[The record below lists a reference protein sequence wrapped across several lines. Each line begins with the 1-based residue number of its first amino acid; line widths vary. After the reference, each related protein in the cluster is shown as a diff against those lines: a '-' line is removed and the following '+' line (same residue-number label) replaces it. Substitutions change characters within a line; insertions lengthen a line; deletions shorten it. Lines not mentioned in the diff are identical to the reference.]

1 MAAGVHGA
9 VVTRA
14 AHYLQHAQNPDG
26 GLPQQP
32 GDSSN
37 AQSTAWAIQGLDAAG
52 TDVARVR
59 RDGSVSP
66 LGYLEGLMAGSGSVR
81 YSRTSTQTPVWVTGE
96 ALAALAGKPL
106 PVAPP
111 PTSMTSSAR
120 RTTAASTG
128 GTAHRAGPTLA
139 SRAHPSIAA
148 TSDAE
153 AARAS
158 ATARALGA
166 LAALMLSPVRA
177 AR

>member
-1 MAAGVHGA
+1 M
-9 VVTRA
+9 TRA
-14 AHYLQHAQNPDG
+14 AHYLLHAQNPDG

-111 PTSMTSSAR
+111 PTSTTPSAR
-120 RTTAASTG
+120 RHAAASTG
-128 GTAHRAGPTLA
+128 GAAHRGGPTLA
-139 SRAHPSIAA
+139 SRAHRSAA
-148 TSDAE
+148 AASDAE